1 MAKTPIISKVTTDWK
16 AFPAPGEVVV
26 EETVVEETVVEE
38 TIVEEVPAEESDVE

>member
-38 TIVEEVPAEESDVE
+38 IIIEEPVSE

>member
-26 EETVVEETVVEE
+26 EETVVEET
-38 TIVEEVPAEESDVE
+38 IVEEVPVEESDVE

>member
-38 TIVEEVPAEESDVE
+38 TVVEETPAEESVSE

>member
-26 EETVVEETVVEE
+26 EETVVEETVVAEIIIEE
-38 TIVEEVPAEESDVE
+38 PVSE

>member
-26 EETVVEETVVEE
+26 EETVVEET
-38 TIVEEVPAEESDVE
+38 IVEEVPAEESDVE

>member
-1 MAKTPIISKVTTDWK
+1 MAKEPIISKVTTDWK

-38 TIVEEVPAEESDVE
+38 TPAEESVSE

>member
-1 MAKTPIISKVTTDWK
+1 MAKTPITSKVTTDWK

-38 TIVEEVPAEESDVE
+38 TPAEESVSE

>member
-26 EETVVEETVVEE
+26 EETVVEET
-38 TIVEEVPAEESDVE
+38 IFEEVPVEESDVE

>member
-38 TIVEEVPAEESDVE
+38 TPAEESVSE

>member
-16 AFPAPGEVVV
+16 AFPSPDEVVV

-38 TIVEEVPAEESDVE
+38 TPAEESVSE

>member
-16 AFPAPGEVVV
+16 AFPAPGEVQ
-26 EETVVEETVVEE
+26 VEETVVEE

>member
-26 EETVVEETVVEE
+26 EETVVEETIVEETPAEETVVEE
-38 TIVEEVPAEESDVE
+38 PVSE

>member
-16 AFPAPGEVVV
+16 AFPAPGEVEVEETVV

-38 TIVEEVPAEESDVE
+38 VPAEESDVE

>member
-26 EETVVEETVVEE
+26 EEAVVEETVVEE
-38 TIVEEVPAEESDVE
+38 TPAEESEVE

>member
-26 EETVVEETVVEE
+26 EETVVEET
-38 TIVEEVPAEESDVE
+38 IVEEVSAEESDVE